1 MFLFT
6 SQRLVWNDILNWTT
20 FLLDMTGN
28 DVTGAGLVT
37 SSAMGAMG
45 SSSIHNSEKHGH
57 DPATT
62 QLLQQTPQS
71 LAMNGMESSLL
82 GQIRL
87 TQVSPAFF

>member
-1 MFLFT
+1 M
-6 SQRLVWNDILNWTT
+6 NWTT

-28 DVTGAGLVT
+28 VVALVTVELVLVLVLVT

-71 LAMNGMESSLL
+71 LTMNGMESALL
-82 GQIRL
+82 AQLGI
-87 TQVSPAFF
+87 V

>member
-6 SQRLVWNDILNWTT
+6 SQRLVRNDILNWTT

-28 DVTGAGLVT
+28 DVALVTVELVLVLVT

-45 SSSIHNSEKHGH
+45 SSSIHNSEKHRH

-62 QLLQQTPQS
+62 QLLQQTPQF
-71 LAMNGMESSLL
+71 LTMNGTESALL
-82 GQIRL
+82 AQLGI
-87 TQVSPAFF
+87 V

>member
-1 MFLFT
+1 M
-6 SQRLVWNDILNWTT
+6 NWTT

-28 DVTGAGLVT
+28 VVALVTVELVLVLVLVT

-45 SSSIHNSEKHGH
+45 SSSIHNSEKHRH

-71 LAMNGMESSLL
+71 LAMNGMESGLL
-82 GQIRL
+82 GQLRL
-87 TQVSPAFF
+87 V

>member
-6 SQRLVWNDILNWTT
+6 SQRLVRNDILNWTT

-28 DVTGAGLVT
+28 VVALVTVELVLVLVT

-71 LAMNGMESSLL
+71 LAMNGMESGLL
-82 GQIRL
+82 GQLRL
-87 TQVSPAFF
+87 V

>member
-1 MFLFT
+1 
-6 SQRLVWNDILNWTT
+6 
-20 FLLDMTGN
+20 MTGN
-28 DVTGAGLVT
+28 VALVTLELVLVLVT

-71 LAMNGMESSLL
+71 LTMNSGESALL
-82 GQIRL
+82 AQLGI
-87 TQVSPAFF
+87 V

>member
-1 MFLFT
+1 M
-6 SQRLVWNDILNWTT
+6 NWTT

-28 DVTGAGLVT
+28 DVAPLLLVLVLELVLVT

-45 SSSIHNSEKHGH
+45 SSSIHNSEKHRH

-71 LAMNGMESSLL
+71 LAMNGMESGLL
-82 GQIRL
+82 GQLRL
-87 TQVSPAFF
+87 V

>member
-1 MFLFT
+1 
-6 SQRLVWNDILNWTT
+6 
-20 FLLDMTGN
+20 MTGN
-28 DVTGAGLVT
+28 DVALVTVELVLVLVT

-45 SSSIHNSEKHGH
+45 SSSIHNSEKHRH

-71 LAMNGMESSLL
+71 LTMNGMESALL

-87 TQVSPAFF
+87 RLV

>member
-1 MFLFT
+1 M
-6 SQRLVWNDILNWTT
+6 NWTT

-28 DVTGAGLVT
+28 DVALVTVELVLVLVT

-71 LAMNGMESSLL
+71 LTMNGMETALL
-82 GQIRL
+82 AQLGI
-87 TQVSPAFF
+87 V

>member
-1 MFLFT
+1 
-6 SQRLVWNDILNWTT
+6 
-20 FLLDMTGN
+20 MTGN
-28 DVTGAGLVT
+28 DVALVTVELVLELVT

-71 LAMNGMESSLL
+71 LAMNGMESGLL

-87 TQVSPAFF
+87 RLV

>member
-1 MFLFT
+1 
-6 SQRLVWNDILNWTT
+6 
-20 FLLDMTGN
+20 MTGN
-28 DVTGAGLVT
+28 DEALVTVELVLVLVT

-71 LAMNGMESSLL
+71 LAMNGMESGLL
-82 GQIRL
+82 GQLRL
-87 TQVSPAFF
+87 V

>member
-6 SQRLVWNDILNWTT
+6 SQSLVWYRNDILNWTT

-28 DVTGAGLVT
+28 DVALVTVELVT

-71 LAMNGMESSLL
+71 LAMNGMESDLL
-82 GQIRL
+82 GHLGI
-87 TQVSPAFF
+87 V